1 MKHVLTQK
9 CLENECDL
17 HLCYNAS
24 QADRLSIHFSAS
36 KYLLL
41 CIITAMEAW
50 RRCGI
55 GSYQEILANR
65 QAAGELSENSSDYS
79 FLFEG
84 LSSDPLSMIV
94 CVLMHAISMNL
105 FPLKCGVPP

>member
-1 MKHVLTQK
+1 MFTQK
-9 CLENECDL
+9 CLENERDS

-24 QADRLSIHFSAS
+24 QADRLIEYPLSAF

-105 FPLKCGVPP
+105 FPLKCGVPH